1 MKKIAAIAL
10 VLSMAM
16 MTACGGSG
24 NTANDQ
30 ASSGNGEETK
40 KVGLVCDVAGTQV
53 FVLDMIDGLKASAE
67 KHGFE
72 VVIAECADAAAY
84 EDNCRALVEE
94 GVDLLIGGSWQAEM
108 PSAKWPRNFRTAQ
121 ITHLLTLKWMWTM

>member
-40 KVGLVCDVAGTQV
+40 DVYKRQGDEYWSAGPDRQGKSNSKI
-53 FVLDMIDGLKASAE
+53 LYG
-67 KHGFE
+67 
-72 VVIAECADAAAY
+72 
-84 EDNCRALVEE
+84 
-94 GVDLLIGGSWQAEM
+94 
-108 PSAKWPRNFRTAQ
+108 
-121 ITHLLTLKWMWTM
+121 